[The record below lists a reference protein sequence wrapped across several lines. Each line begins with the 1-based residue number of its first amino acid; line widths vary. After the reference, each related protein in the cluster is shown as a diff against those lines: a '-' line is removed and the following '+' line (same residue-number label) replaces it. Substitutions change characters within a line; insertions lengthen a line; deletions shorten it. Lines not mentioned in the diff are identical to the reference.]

1 MQANGKAVT
10 CLNIAG
16 MVRKGPPE
24 VPSRRV
30 LKAAYE
36 FSRLKWEGGYS
47 KHRAQCM
54 VSRTVRPYSMLEN
67 CKQFGPKR

>member
-1 MQANGKAVT
+1 MRANGKAVT

-16 MVRKGPPE
+16 MVRKGPLE

-47 KHRAQCM
+47 EHREQCM
-54 VSRTVRPYSMLEN
+54 VRRVRPYGMLEN